1 LGQNKQIKPQGDN
14 MFNNYLSEFLSKNRI
29 SQDQFSKSIG
39 VSQAAVSRYLD
50 ANNPALPRADVWG
63 KIAEEIAREEQIA
76 IDVVLQRMYQSLRE
90 A

>member
-1 LGQNKQIKPQGDN
+1 

-29 SQDQFSKSIG
+29 SQDQFSKLIG